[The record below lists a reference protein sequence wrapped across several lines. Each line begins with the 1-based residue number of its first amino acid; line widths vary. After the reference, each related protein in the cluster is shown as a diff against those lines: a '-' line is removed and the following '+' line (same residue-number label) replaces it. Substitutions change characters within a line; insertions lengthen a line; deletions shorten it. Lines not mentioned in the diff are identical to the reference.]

1 MWSQVSPEGKKIREI
16 NIEII
21 GPKTLGKSFILQNLQ
36 IEEGNDYEANGI
48 DKSIRNLIAT
58 GSVEDVR
65 VFLDSEKSNPEQV
78 SLVFKVW
85 TKSRIDKI

>member
-1 MWSQVSPEGKKIREI
+1 MV
-16 NIEII
+16 N
-21 GPKTLGKSFILQNLQ
+21 LSFYNLQ

-65 VFLDSEKSNPEQV
+65 FFTL
-78 SLVFKVW
+78 
-85 TKSRIDKI
+85 